1 MANSQALFMEWLVF
15 VVLRI
20 AIKEGKYTE
29 VIRVLQYEVQRAP
42 SNRAALS
49 LLGYCYYYC
58 QVEHSARFKL
68 WASAKIRTDTLYEQ
82 MRRED
87 PSLKDNPFCPILFTL
102 TRPWLFHRNNPVKL
116 LSHFSNR
123 KLGKCEKPWR
133 REVDFINAVDAYAQ
147 LAQLFP
153 NFPEYKLYHA
163 QSLYNAFMLQEA
175 LQVVSTIEEQ
185 HLLGD
190 VIKLESAIKYREE
203 DLNNARILVE
213 QYPADD
219 PDTEMNLACLD
230 YKDGDYDKAQERF
243 NNASSIMGYQPE
255 LAYAIALCHYRKK
268 EYPQALKFITD
279 IVDRGIK
286 DHPELGVGM
295 VTEGMDLRSVG
306 NTMKLHE
313 TSLVEALNLKFA
325 VEYKLK
331 NFTAAQEALTDM
343 PPRSEEEL
351 DAVTLHNQALIG
363 IDTDPS
369 DGFAKLQYLLSQN
382 PFPPET
388 FANLLLLYCKY
399 EYYDLAADVLAENAH
414 LTFKYLTQYQFDY
427 LDALINLQTSPD
439 EAYAK
444 FDAMANDQM
453 NELRNLTKKVQEI
466 RQSSDETTARKAV
479 EAFDET
485 LELYLPV
492 LMSQAKIYWDK
503 GDYAR
508 VEKIFRKSV
517 EFCSEHDTWKLN
529 VAHTLFMQEQKFK
542 EAAGFYEPIVSKN
555 FVTLLDVSAIIL
567 ANLCVCYIMTN
578 QNEEAEELM
587 RKVEREEDEARELDE
602 NRKIFHVCI
611 INLVIGTLYC
621 SKGNFEFGISRVI
634 KAMEPQERKLG
645 TDTWYYAKRCL
656 LATIETM
663 SKHLV
668 VIRDSVVHE
677 CLKFLDRCEVHG
689 RGIPTIVDGPLME
702 GQVDSIKNTVTYEA
716 RLLKSLLLQ
725 VINN

>member
-1 MANSQALFMEWLVF
+1 E
-15 VVLRI
+15 
-20 AIKEGKYTE
+20 
-29 VIRVLQYEVQRAP
+29 
-42 SNRAALS
+42 
-49 LLGYCYYYC
+49 
-58 QVEHSARFKL
+58 
-68 WASAKIRTDTLYEQ
+68 
-82 MRRED
+82 
-87 PSLKDNPFCPILFTL
+87 
-102 TRPWLFHRNNPVKL
+102 
-116 LSHFSNR
+116 
-123 KLGKCEKPWR
+123 
-133 REVDFINAVDAYAQ
+133 
-147 LAQLFP
+147 
-153 NFPEYKLYHA
+153 
-163 QSLYNAFMLQEA
+163 
-175 LQVVSTIEEQ
+175 
-185 HLLGD
+185 
-190 VIKLESAIKYREE
+190 
-203 DLNNARILVE
+203 LN
-213 QYPADD
+213 
-219 PDTEMNLACLD
+219 
-230 YKDGDYDKAQERF
+230 
-243 NNASSIMGYQPE
+243 
-255 LAYAIALCHYRKK
+255 
-268 EYPQALKFITD
+268 
-279 IVDRGIK
+279 
-286 DHPELGVGM
+286 VGM

-331 NFTAAQEALTDM
+331 NFTGAQEALTDM

-351 DAVTLHNQALIG
+351 DPVTLHNQALIG
-363 IDTDPS
+363 IDTNPS
-369 DGFAKLQYLLSQN
+369 DGFAKLQYLLTQN

-399 EYYDLAADVLAENAH
+399 EYYDLAADVLAENTH
-414 LTFKYLTQYQFDY
+414 LTFKYLTQYQYDY
-427 LDALINLQTSPD
+427 LDALINLQTSPE
-439 EAYAK
+439 EAFAK
-444 FDAMANDQM
+444 FDAMANEQM
-453 NELRNLTKKVQEI
+453 NELRNLTKRVQEI
-466 RQSSDETTARKAV
+466 RQSNDETTARKAV

-492 LMSQAKIYWDK
+492 LMSQAKIYWDR

-508 VEKIFRKSV
+508 VERIFRKSV

-542 EAAGFYEPIVSKN
+542 EAAGFYEPIVSKH
-555 FVTLLDVSAIIL
+555 FMTLLDVSAIIL

-587 RKVEREEDEARELDE
+587 RKVEREEDDARELDDT
-602 NRKIFHVCI
+602 RKSFHVCI

-677 CLKFLDRCEVHG
+677 CLQFLSRCEVHG
-689 RGIPTIVDGPLME
+689 RGIPTFVDGPLA
-702 GQVDSIKNTVTYEA
+702 DSQADPIKNTVTYEA

-725 VINN
+725 VLE

>member
-1 MANSQALFMEWLVF
+1 MAFA
-15 VVLRI
+15 
-20 AIKEGKYTE
+20 AIKDGE
-29 VIRVLQYEVQRAP
+29 
-42 SNRAALS
+42 
-49 LLGYCYYYC
+49 
-58 QVEHSARFKL
+58 
-68 WASAKIRTDTLYEQ
+68 
-82 MRRED
+82 
-87 PSLKDNPFCPILFTL
+87 FT
-102 TRPWLFHRNNPVKL
+102 
-116 LSHFSNR
+116 
-123 KLGKCEKPWR
+123 
-133 REVDFINAVDAYAQ
+133 
-147 LAQLFP
+147 
-153 NFPEYKLYHA
+153 
-163 QSLYNAFMLQEA
+163 
-175 LQVVSTIEEQ
+175 STIYGMIEEE
-185 HLLGD
+185 HLLGN
-190 VIKLESAIKYREE
+190 VVKLESAIKYREE

-230 YKDGDYDKAQERF
+230 YKDFPKEALDSEKLLRVVTYFLGLQAIPQSGSLSHDGDYDKALERF
-243 NNASSIMGYQPE
+243 NNATSIMGYQPE

-279 IVDRGIK
+279 IVNRGIK

-295 VTEGMDLRSVG
+295 VTEGVDLRSVG

-331 NFTAAQEALTDM
+331 NFAAAQEALTDM
-343 PPRSEEEL
+343 PPRTEEEL
-351 DAVTLHNQALIG
+351 DAVTLHNQALIAKSDQQTG
-363 IDTDPS
+363 TTQCDDIDDV
-369 DGFAKLQYLLSQN
+369 FRNLQ
-382 PFPPET
+382 
-388 FANLLLLYCKY
+388 
-399 EYYDLAADVLAENAH
+399 YYDLAADVLAENTH
-414 LTFKYLTQYQFDY
+414 LTFKYLTQYQYDY

-444 FDAMANDQM
+444 FDAMANDQL
-453 NELRNLTKKVQEI
+453 NELRNLTKRVQEI
-466 RQSSDETTARKAV
+466 RQSNDDTAARKAV

-503 GDYAR
+503 CDYAR

-555 FVTLLDVSAIIL
+555 FVNLLDVSAIIL

-578 QNEEAEELM
+578 QNEEVRFNIFFTFFNFLPHLISHHYLFYAEELM
-587 RKVEREEDEARELDE
+587 RKVEREEEDARELDE
-602 NRKIFHVCI
+602 SRKIFHVCI

-663 SKHLV
+663 AKHLV
-668 VIRDSVVHE
+668 VIRDSVINE
-677 CLKFLDRCEVHG
+677 CIKFLEKCEVHG
-689 RGIPTIVDGPLME
+689 REIPTIVDGPLVDD
-702 GQVDSIKNTVTYEA
+702 QVDPIKSTVTYEA
-716 RLLKSLLLQ
+716 RATFLCQPACPHSSQSRLFLTQYMQHGTLEIRISRRSSAK
-725 VINN
+725 NGGMD

>member
-1 MANSQALFMEWLVF
+1 MSFAPIKDGEFTSTIYGM
-15 VVLRI
+15 
-20 AIKEGKYTE
+20 IKEGKYTE

-58 QVEHSARFKL
+58 Q
-68 WASAKIRTDTLYEQ
+68 
-82 MRRED
+82 
-87 PSLKDNPFCPILFTL
+87 
-102 TRPWLFHRNNPVKL
+102 
-116 LSHFSNR
+116 
-123 KLGKCEKPWR
+123 
-133 REVDFINAVDAYAQ
+133 DFINAVDAYAQ

>member
-1 MANSQALFMEWLVF
+1 MLTIKGLEKNCRSENSEIVGVF
-15 VVLRI
+15 QLPIQLLLPKPASRLSAVCTTIVDVWVDAVVVVTDAKPGRI
-20 AIKEGKYTE
+20 VDAHSRPTNAIPMSFAPIKDGEFTSTIYGMIKEGKYTE

-58 QVEHSARFKL
+58 Q
-68 WASAKIRTDTLYEQ
+68 
-82 MRRED
+82 
-87 PSLKDNPFCPILFTL
+87 
-102 TRPWLFHRNNPVKL
+102 
-116 LSHFSNR
+116 
-123 KLGKCEKPWR
+123 
-133 REVDFINAVDAYAQ
+133 DFINAVDAYAQ

>member
-1 MANSQALFMEWLVF
+1 MSFAP
-15 VVLRI
+15 
-20 AIKEGKYTE
+20 IKDGEFTSTIYGMIKDGKYHE
-29 VIRVLQYEVQRAP
+29 VIRILQYEVQRAP
-42 SNRAALS
+42 TNRAALS
-49 LLGYCYYYC
+49 LLGYCYY
-58 QVEHSARFKL
+58 
-68 WASAKIRTDTLYEQ
+68 
-82 MRRED
+82 
-87 PSLKDNPFCPILFTL
+87 
-102 TRPWLFHRNNPVKL
+102 
-116 LSHFSNR
+116 FSQ
-123 KLGKCEKPWR
+123 
-133 REVDFINAVDAYAQ
+133 DFINAVDAYSQ
-147 LAQLFP
+147 LSQLFP
-153 NFPEYKLYHA
+153 NFPEYKVYHA
-163 QSLYNAFMLQEA
+163 QSLYNAFMLPEA
-175 LQVVSTIEEQ
+175 LQVVSTIEEE

-203 DLNNARILVE
+203 DMNNARILVD
-213 QYPADD
+213 QYPPDD

-230 YKDGDYDKAQERF
+230 YKDGDYDKALERF
-243 NNASSIMGYQPE
+243 NNASSVMGYQPE

-268 EYPQALKFITD
+268 EYTQAVKFITD

-306 NTMKLHE
+306 NTTKLHE

-351 DAVTLHNQALIG
+351 DPVTLHNQALIG
-363 IDTDPS
+363 IDTNPG

-399 EYYDLAADVLAENAH
+399 EYYDLAADVLAENTH
-414 LTFKYLTQYQFDY
+414 LTFKYLTQYQYDY

-444 FDAMANDQM
+444 FDSMANEQM
-453 NELRNLTKKVQEI
+453 NELRSLTKRVQEI
-466 RQSSDETTARKAV
+466 RQSNDETTARKAV

-508 VEKIFRKSV
+508 VERIFRKSV

-587 RKVEREEDEARELDE
+587 RKVEREEDDARELDE
-602 NRKIFHVCI
+602 TRKCFHVCI

-634 KAMEPQERKLG
+634 KAMEPQERRLG

-663 SKHLV
+663 AKHLV

-677 CLKFLDRCEVHG
+677 CLKFLSRCEVHG
-689 RGIPTIVDGPLME
+689 RGIPTVVDGPLTE
-702 GQVDSIKNTVTYEA
+702 GLADPIKNTVTYEA
-716 RLLKSLLLQ
+716 RLLKALLLQ
-725 VINN
+725 VIDS